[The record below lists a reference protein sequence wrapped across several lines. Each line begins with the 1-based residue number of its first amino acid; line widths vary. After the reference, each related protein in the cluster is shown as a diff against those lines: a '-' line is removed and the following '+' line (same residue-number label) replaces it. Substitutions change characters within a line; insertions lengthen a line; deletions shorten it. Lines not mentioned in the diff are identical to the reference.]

1 MAEIV
6 DKKISEYKSTV
17 HSSTESLQYADLEEY
32 GSFISSTAATSQDYS
47 ILSPDENILLGV
59 LSNKI
64 LLDPSEPEGMMQD
77 STAIEDGEMWTEENI
92 AVLRNPVGLNAE
104 STSATP
110 SRDSRHPEIL
120 DDAFVLGRT
129 LSSGSETPKTWND
142 QVHSSGQMQ
151 STDFSDAVDT
161 VKVPEL
167 SGVESW
173 QMPSFKSNEF
183 VTFSS
188 GIQDSSNT
196 SENFSEIHFQDQYH
210 FIEAEQDSEPEAV
223 RNEIQDDSI
232 IQWASPTRET
242 LKPFDDQLFAKQE
255 KSESDTPHNKNSP
268 QAPEKASNEYLPS
281 GSIMEY
287 TGPTGPAESAPLK
300 NNDLRIDVDP
310 EKETVP
316 EVLAGPILS
325 GREHPTASTSSPII
339 PEPIVELAGTIQDS
353 TVPLEIKEI
362 EAMDK
367 RFTPEFVKEISDMFM
382 YLDRLLESLPDAK
395 IEEFARSSH
404 FDAYRHIFEV
414 LGLV

>member
-1 MAEIV
+1 MSEIV

-17 HSSTESLQYADLEEY
+17 HSSIESLQYADLEEY

-64 LLDPSEPEGMMQD
+64 LLDPSEPEGIMQD

-92 AVLRNPVGLNAE
+92 AVLRNPAGFNAE
-104 STSATP
+104 GTSSTP

-142 QVHSSGQMQ
+142 HVHTSEQMQ
-151 STDFSDAVDT
+151 STDLSDAVDAA
-161 VKVPEL
+161 KVPES
-167 SGVESW
+167 SGAENW
-173 QMPSFKSNEF
+173 HIPSFKSYEIEPF
-183 VTFSS
+183 PS

-196 SENFSEIHFQDQYH
+196 SENFSEIHFQDQNH
-210 FIEAEQDSEPEAV
+210 FIEAEPDTEPEAV
-223 RNEIQDDSI
+223 RSEMQDDSI
-232 IQWASPTRET
+232 IQWTSSTEET
-242 LKPFDDQLFAKQE
+242 VKPFDDQLRTKQD
-255 KSESDTPHNKNSP
+255 KSESDTPLNNKPP

-281 GSIMEY
+281 GSVKEY
-287 TGPTGPAESAPLK
+287 TGPTKPAESIPLK

-316 EVLAGPILS
+316 EVPVGPILS
-325 GREHPTASTSSPII
+325 GREHPTASNSSPINL
-339 PEPIVELAGTIQDS
+339 EPIVAITGTIQDS

-414 LGLV
+414 LGLL